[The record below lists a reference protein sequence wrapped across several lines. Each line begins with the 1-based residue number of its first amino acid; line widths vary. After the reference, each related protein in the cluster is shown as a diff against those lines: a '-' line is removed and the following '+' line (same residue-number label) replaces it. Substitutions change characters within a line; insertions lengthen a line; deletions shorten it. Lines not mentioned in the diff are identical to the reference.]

1 MNLNRNSLVS
11 DVAFLV
17 FLGLCMI
24 CVTFTAGNPNAYFQN
39 LILLNLTF
47 FFAIVTYFTTVTT
60 GLVLNVIFIFGY
72 GAYIM
77 YETVS
82 KGETIGAGTYFWL
95 LVTPLLTI
103 VTWLFTS
110 GTRRLQTENA
120 ELQKQKA
127 RLATLDENT
136 DLKNTISFTKD
147 VTVFAGIST
156 RYQIPLT
163 LLVLKVKY
171 WKELRRMIGEDQ
183 LAEAIIDL
191 SRISQASI
199 RTNDSLYLLDR
210 GEATWGLLLFT
221 DQEGAKVVMD
231 RIRHS
236 LVEFNSNRF
245 SAKYKVELG
254 LKMGALEY
262 NAETIES
269 PLDFIAQAKRQL
281 EYDV

>member
-236 LVEFNSNRF
+236 LVEFNSNQF

-262 NAETIES
+262 NAQTIES

>member
-72 GAYIM
+72 GAYMM

-82 KGETIGAGTYFWL
+82 KGETIGADTYFWL

-236 LVEFNSNRF
+236 LVEFNSNQF

-262 NAETIES
+262 NAQTIES

>member
-82 KGETIGAGTYFWL
+82 KGETIGADTYFWL

-103 VTWLFTS
+103 VTWLFTL

-147 VTVFAGIST
+147 VMVFAGIST

-236 LVEFNSNRF
+236 LVEFNSNQF

-262 NAETIES
+262 NAQTIES